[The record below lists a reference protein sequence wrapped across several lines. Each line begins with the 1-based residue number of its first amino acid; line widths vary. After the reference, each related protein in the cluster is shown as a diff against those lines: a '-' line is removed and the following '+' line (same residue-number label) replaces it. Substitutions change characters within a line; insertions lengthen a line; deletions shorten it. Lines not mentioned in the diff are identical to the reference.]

1 MGLAAPLERVA
12 MTKRLLVLLTV
23 VSLAVAAAA
32 GDSAR
37 STATASKTVKITSA
51 GYSPAAV
58 SITAR
63 DAVVFDNSDS
73 VSHTVDFKTTTGIKC
88 PSALPLTIPAG
99 QSPSCNFGRA
109 GSFKFTDPAHK
120 GKSFHG
126 TVTVAPP
133 PDVTITATPKSVG
146 YHKTVTLSGKLASQ
160 LSGQSLQ
167 VMALA
172 CGTSTPVKLANV
184 TTTTGGAFTTRAQ
197 PLKQTVYTVKSKSS
211 TSAPATVKVQ
221 PLLQLRKVARH
232 RFSLKISAAE
242 SFAGKSANFQRYN
255 AKLKRWRG
263 VKRVLLKANTTG
275 VAPTVLTTAK
285 FRSSIKARLRVRVI
299 LKQTQVG
306 ACYAA
311 GKSNTIR
318 S

>member
-1 MGLAAPLERVA
+1 
-12 MTKRLLVLLTV
+12 MTKRLLFLF
-23 VSLAVAAAA
+23 AVASLGVAGAAA
-32 GDSAR
+32 DSAR
-37 STATASKTVKITSA
+37 SAATASKTVKITSA

-58 SITAR
+58 SITAG
-63 DAVVFDNSDS
+63 DAVVFNNNDT
-73 VSHTVDFKTTTGIKC
+73 VAHTVDFKTTTGIKC
-88 PSALPLTIPAG
+88 PSALPLAIQAG
-99 QSPSCNFGRA
+99 QSPSCSFSST

-126 TVTVAPP
+126 TVTVAAP
-133 PDVTITATPKSVG
+133 PDVTITATPNSVR
-146 YHKTVTLSGKLASQ
+146 YRKTVTLSGKLASQ
-160 LSGQSLQ
+160 LSGQTLQ

-172 CGTSTPVKLANV
+172 CGTSNPVKLANV
-184 TTTTGGAFTTRAQ
+184 ATTTGGAFTTQTQ

-242 SFAGKSANFQRYN
+242 SFAGKTANFQRYN

-263 VKRVLLKANTTG
+263 IKRVLLKANTTG

-311 GKSNTIR
+311 GKSNAIR